1 MYLAES
7 KCMLG
12 RYEESLTHLEQTE
25 ELTASNKNSES
36 YDKPQDGKSGS
47 LTDGLVKQVELKFR
61 TINVSQNQKGST
73 QG

>member
-25 ELTASNKNSES
+25 ELTASNKTSES
-36 YDKPQDGKSGS
+36 YDKPQDGKYGS
-47 LTDGLVKQVELKFR
+47 LTDGLVK
-61 TINVSQNQKGST
+61 
-73 QG
+73 

>member
-36 YDKPQDGKSGS
+36 NDKPHDGKSGS
-47 LTDGLVKQVELKFR
+47 LTDGLVK
-61 TINVSQNQKGST
+61 
-73 QG
+73 